1 MTEVEST
8 FVYESLLS
16 REETVLWRRFVE
28 THAAIVRKLDDD
40 LRAQSGLT
48 LSAFEVLYELVRA
61 PGNRR
66 RMAELADRLLFT
78 RSGVTRV
85 VDRLE
90 RDGLVERRG
99 CTSDGRGIYAILTEQ
114 GFETFVAA
122 AGPHVAGIRELFF
135 DRLDGWDELL
145 RRILHQLTPEKERE
159 KDRRVLA
166 SWLVAGD
173 AGDGGDSG
181 LVGGRA
187 LPERDLAQE
196 PGEDEREDRNRGGD
210 QEDGA

>member
-1 MTEVEST
+1 VTEIESR

-16 REETVLWRRFVE
+16 REERVLWRRFVA

-48 LSAFEVLYELVRA
+48 LSAFEVLYELIRA
-61 PGNRR
+61 PGNRL
-66 RMAELADRLLFT
+66 RMAELADHLLFT

-90 RDGLVERRG
+90 RDGFVERRE
-99 CTSDGRGIYAILTEQ
+99 CASDGRGIYAILTET
-114 GFETFVAA
+114 GYETFIAA
-122 AGPHVAGIRELFF
+122 AGPHIDGVRELFF
-135 DRLDGWDELL
+135 DRLDGWDDLL

-166 SWLVAGD
+166 SWLVAD
-173 AGDGGDSG
+173 DGSDGSDSG
-181 LVGGRA
+181 LVGMRA
-187 LPERDLAQE
+187 LAERDLAQE
-196 PGEDEREDRNRGGD
+196 PREDEGKNRNRGGD
-210 QEDGA
+210 EEDGA

>member
-1 MTEVEST
+1 VSEVEST

-16 REETVLWRRFVE
+16 REERVLWRRFVS

-61 PGNRR
+61 PGNRL
-66 RMAELADRLLFT
+66 RMAELAERLLFT

-90 RDGLVERRG
+90 RDGLVERHV
-99 CTSDGRGIYAILTEQ
+99 CTSDGRGIYAILTEP
-114 GFETFVAA
+114 GYETFVAA
-122 AGPHVAGIRELFF
+122 SGPHVSGIRELFF

-145 RRILHQLTPEKERE
+145 RRLLHQLAPEKERE

-166 SWLVAGD
+166 SWLVADD

-181 LVGGRA
+181 LVGVRA
-187 LPERDLAQE
+187 LPEGDLAQE
-196 PGEDEREDRNRGGD
+196 PREDKREDRDRGGNE
-210 QEDGA
+210 EDGA